1 MHRRSGGNPDK
12 PRLYG
17 LFGRLEQRRDSLPQG
32 TIQIAAKLTEN
43 NLQQYDYF

>member
-17 LFGRLEQRRDSLPQG
+17 PFSGSDQSRGGLPQAG
-32 TIQIAAKLTEN
+32 FQIAAKLTEN